1 MVKKWDWG
9 RQKSVSRG
17 HIPSFLSTSTTPP
30 DDTSSIAEE
39 VPSPTEIVKTITSEA
54 KLERPPVSRSSS
66 HLDWNP
72 ASGVGRDSR
81 PPSRS
86 ATAPLEVQ
94 LSGLDVLDGV
104 SSTGSVAEK
113 FPKRFFL
120 KRSLKHNSFG
130 DGFELDQFDNLP
142 TYQAREEAYQVQI
155 QEMEQGRRQSM
166 DRVTAWLRKPQ
177 SNANLKEMTKIEGKL
192 SPQFGREMT
201 VYKPMLILC
210 FLISNRNA

>member
-1 MVKKWDWG
+1 MVG
-9 RQKSVSRG
+9 
-17 HIPSFLSTSTTPP
+17 
-30 DDTSSIAEE
+30 
-39 VPSPTEIVKTITSEA
+39 
-54 KLERPPVSRSSS
+54 
-66 HLDWNP
+66 
-72 ASGVGRDSR
+72 GVGRDSR

-86 ATAPLEVQ
+86 AVLEVQ

-155 QEMEQGRRQSM
+155 QEMVQGRRQSM

-177 SNANLKEMTKIEGKL
+177 SIANLKEMAKIEG
-192 SPQFGREMT
+192 
-201 VYKPMLILC
+201 IL
-210 FLISNRNA
+210 